1 MWTESKVGEGS
12 TFSFTAVFGVS
23 AGRAEREAPYINLKG
38 VRILVIDDNATDR
51 LILRETMV
59 GLGAVVTDVDSGE
72 RGIGELKRARDEGS
86 QFQLVLL
93 DKRMPGMA
101 GFQVIEE
108 VRRDPVIA
116 HTTIMMLTSD
126 SSRKDLRRSREMGI
140 GSYLVKPIKRTELL
154 NAVAVTMS
162 QAGVA
167 AEEVQKAGIEG
178 IRPLHILLADDS
190 EDNRLLA
197 KSYLKGTPH
206 VVDEA
211 GNGEEAARKV
221 KSGRYDLVLMD
232 MQMPVM
238 DGYTATREIRRWESE
253 TGRGR
258 TPVIALTAYALKEEE
273 EKSLAAGCDAHVP
286 KPVRKATILEVIER
300 YAKGAGS

>member
-1 MWTESKVGEGS
+1 MGILIVDDSEDQLLLLERLLRNAGHRNIIL
-12 TFSFTAVFGVS
+12 ADS
-23 AGRAEREAPYINLKG
+23 AIKALDMLKNSSAS
-38 VRILVIDDNATDR
+38 LDID
-51 LILRETMV
+51 
-59 GLGAVVTDVDSGE
+59 
-72 RGIGELKRARDEGS
+72 
-86 QFQLVLL
+86 LVL
-93 DKRMPGMA
+93 M
-101 GFQVIEE
+101 
-108 VRRDPVIA
+108 
-116 HTTIMMLTSD
+116 
-126 SSRKDLRRSREMGI
+126 
-140 GSYLVKPIKRTELL
+140 
-154 NAVAVTMS
+154 AVAVTMS

-286 KPVRKATILEVIER
+286 KPVRRATILEVIER